1 MIFVIFVFQSWAKD
15 SDARTSIENTLTYA
29 YYSKLFLYILINIIL
44 ILHFIST
51 HFNNNNLLLYSSYRF
66 INLLPVL
73 FFSLVWDHCIQCV
86 PIATIHVFLL

>member
-1 MIFVIFVFQSWAKD
+1 MNYLRHYLQHTLLHYKD
-15 SDARTSIENTLTYA
+15 DFIT
-29 YYSKLFLYILINIIL
+29 
-44 ILHFIST
+44 LHFIST
-51 HFNNNNLLLYSSYRF
+51 HFNNNNDNNNNNLLLSYNYRF